1 MGKSAEPDLELL
13 LQAIQRMRQQAH
25 WPAGSA
31 DHRLEKRKL
40 RGHLPATATIADY
53 EQIMQAVLQDASAQ
67 VFRYWYNQSA
77 YVTVVTVIESKT
89 WLVMF
94 SYDGVLES
102 AFVMDRPER
111 YLNKPGFEWIGRLGE
126 VENEL

>member
-31 DHRLEKRKL
+31 DRHLEKRKL

-53 EQIMQAVLQDASAQ
+53 EQIIQAVLQDASAQ

>member
-1 MGKSAEPDLELL
+1 MGKSAEPDLKLL
-13 LQAIQRMRQQAH
+13 LQTIQRVRQQAH

-31 DHRLEKRKL
+31 DRHLEKRKL

-53 EQIMQAVLQDASAQ
+53 EQIIQAVLQDASAQ

>member
-31 DHRLEKRKL
+31 DRHLEKRKL

-53 EQIMQAVLQDASAQ
+53 EQIIQAVLQDASAQ
-67 VFRYWYNQSA
+67 VFHYWYNQSA
-77 YVTVVTVIESKT
+77 YATVVTVIESKT
-89 WLVMF
+89 WLGMF

-111 YLNKPGFEWIGRLGE
+111 CLNKPGFEWIGRLGE

>member
-1 MGKSAEPDLELL
+1 MGKSAEPDLKLL
-13 LQAIQRMRQQAH
+13 LQAIQRVRQQAH

-31 DHRLEKRKL
+31 DRHLEKRKL

-53 EQIMQAVLQDASAQ
+53 EQIIQAVLQDASAQ

>member
-1 MGKSAEPDLELL
+1 MLE
-13 LQAIQRMRQQAH
+13 AIQRVRQQAH

-31 DHRLEKRKL
+31 DRHLEKREL

-53 EQIMQAVLQDASAQ
+53 EQIIQAVLQDASAQ